1 MMGEV
6 ARNQSH
12 ANFLPAFQSNQGY
25 LQNTEKKTRAE
36 SAQKPFGIKKTQGVS
51 ADRGQAAFSAQ

>member
-6 ARNQSH
+6 PRNQSQV
-12 ANFLPAFQSNQGY
+12 NLIPSYQSNQGF
-25 LQNTEKKTRAE
+25 LQSIDKKTRAE

-51 ADRGQAAFSAQ
+51 VDRGQAAFSAQ